1 MLVVGLTGGIAT
13 GKSTVA
19 AYFEQLG
26 ALRIDTDELARLVV
40 EPGQPALA
48 EIARRFGVEVI
59 DEKGRLIR
67 QKLAALVF
75 KDEKKRKELESI
87 LHPRI
92 REMLML
98 KLKEARNQGYEIA
111 LVEVPLL
118 FETDFHR
125 QVDCTVAVA
134 AAEDI
139 QLVRLKERNGLTTEE
154 ARLRIHAQMPLA
166 EKIKR
171 AHFVIDN
178 SGTREETKQQVEKIW
193 QLLKQEYKNDCKN

>member
-1 MLVVGLTGGIAT
+1 
-13 GKSTVA
+13 
-19 AYFEQLG
+19 
-26 ALRIDTDELARLVV
+26 
-40 EPGQPALA
+40 
-48 EIARRFGVEVI
+48 
-59 DEKGRLIR
+59 
-67 QKLAALVF
+67 
-75 KDEKKRKELESI
+75 
-87 LHPRI
+87 
-92 REMLML
+92 
-98 KLKEARNQGYEIA
+98 
-111 LVEVPLL
+111 
-118 FETDFHR
+118 
-125 QVDCTVAVA
+125 VDCTVAVA